1 MQGDLKEV
9 HPKIIQA
16 LLDADTDITVQD
28 ALENEMIL
36 NMGPQH
42 PATHGVLR
50 LLLRLDGETV
60 IACVPE
66 LGYLHRGYEKLA
78 ENMTYYEFIPHT
90 DRLDYISPMANNVAW
105 VLAVE
110 KLAGI
115 EAPPRAQYIRM
126 MVAELA
132 RITSHLVATGAFA
145 MDIGALTVFLWTL
158 REREKVMDIW
168 DILCGARFTNSYTR
182 IGGVANDAPPEALAK
197 VKWFIDQFDDNLTE
211 CEKLLNTNRI
221 FVERVDGVGVI
232 SKEEAIDLGFSG
244 PNIRASGVEYDIRRA
259 QPYLKYDQVDFKVPV
274 YTEGDS
280 LARYFVRLDEM
291 RESAKIVRQILE
303 KMPEGET
310 ILNSPKKVLP
320 HKTEVY
326 TKMEELIHDFMIVN
340 FGINP
345 PEGEIY
351 HSIEGSKGE
360 LGFYLVSKGEGHP
373 WKCKIRSPSFNNI
386 QSLPKLVVGH
396 LVSDVVA
403 IIGSID
409 PIMGEADK

>member
-1 MQGDLKEV
+1 MDSDLKEV

-16 LLDADTDITVQD
+16 LLDADSDITVED

-50 LLLRLDGETV
+50 LVLRLDGETV
-60 IACVPE
+60 VACVPE

-90 DRLDYISPMANNVAW
+90 DRLDYLSPMANNVAW

-132 RITSHLVATGAFA
+132 RITSHLVAIGSFA
-145 MDIGALTVFLWTL
+145 MDVGAMTVFLWTL

-168 DILCGARFTNSYTR
+168 DMLCGARFTNSYTR
-182 IGGVANDAPPEALAK
+182 IGGVANDIPPDALAK
-197 VKWFIDQFDDNLTE
+197 TKWFIDQFDDNLTE
-211 CEKLLNTNRI
+211 CEKLINTNRI

-244 PNIRASGVEYDIRRA
+244 PNIRASGVDYDIRRA
-259 QPYLKYDQVDFKVPV
+259 QPYLKYDQIDFKIPV

-280 LARYFVRLDEM
+280 LARYFVRVDEM
-291 RESAKIVRQILE
+291 RESAKIVRQVLE

-310 ILNSPKKVLP
+310 ILNKPKKVLP

-340 FGINP
+340 YGINP

-373 WKCKIRSPSFNNI
+373 WKCKIRSPSFNNL

-396 LVSDVVA
+396 MISDVVA